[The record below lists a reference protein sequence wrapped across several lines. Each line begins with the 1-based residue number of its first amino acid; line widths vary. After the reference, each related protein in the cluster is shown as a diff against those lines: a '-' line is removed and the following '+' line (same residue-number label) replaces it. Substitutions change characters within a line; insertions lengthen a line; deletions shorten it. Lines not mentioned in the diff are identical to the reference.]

1 MTVDPYKVLG
11 LDKGASAEAIRK
23 AYKKLVKT
31 AHPDLNPDDPTAESR
46 FKEIAQAYDIL
57 GDAEKRGRFDR
68 GEIDGSG
75 QEVPQRQYYRDFS
88 GAGSNPYGAGQGFAG
103 QGFAGQGAAGQ
114 GFDGQGFESDEDLAS
129 FFADYMR
136 RAGSSGAGGQGGRGR
151 AQGFGQGFDMPGED
165 VQYRL
170 EVPFLDAALG
180 GSSRITLPDGQR
192 LEVKIPKGARD
203 GQTIRLRGKGGPGYG
218 KGPAGDAYITLSVAD
233 HPLFARDG
241 NDIRLVLPISI
252 DEAVLGGPVEVPTI
266 HGPVRMTVPA
276 GASSGRTLRLRGKGV
291 EAGSQAGDQFVELKI
306 VLPDTID
313 ADLQQAIRDWRAR
326 HSYDPRRGME
336 K

>member
-1 MTVDPYKVLG
+1 MTLDPYKVLG

-31 AHPDLNPDDPTAESR
+31 AHPDLNPDDPTAEGR

-57 GDAEKRGRFDR
+57 GDPDKRARFDR
-68 GEIDGSG
+68 GEIDASG
-75 QEVPQRQYYRDFS
+75 QETPQRQYYRDFAEA
-88 GAGSNPYGAGQGFAG
+88 GANPYGAGRGFT
-103 QGFAGQGAAGQ
+103 GQ
-114 GFDGQGFESDEDLAS
+114 GFDTDEDLAS
-129 FFADYMR
+129 FFSDYLR
-136 RAGSSGAGGQGGRGR
+136 RGGMGAGGARGR
-151 AQGFGQGFDMPGED
+151 AQGFEHGIDLPGQD

-180 GSSRITLPDGQR
+180 GTSRITLPDGQR

-233 HPLFARDG
+233 HPLYARDG
-241 NDIRLVLPISI
+241 NDIRVTLPISI
-252 DEAVLGGPVEVPTI
+252 DEAVLGGAVEVPTI
-266 HGPVRMTVPA
+266 HGPVRMTIPA

-291 EAGSQAGDQFVELKI
+291 ESGGTTGDQFVELKI
-306 VLPDTID
+306 VLPEK
-313 ADLQQAIRDWRAR
+313 ADPDLERAIRDWRAT
-326 HSYDPRRGME
+326 HSYDPRRGMAR
-336 K
+336 